1 MPNISVGPLMSIVVP
16 PMDQRLFKKAN
27 TSFGW
32 VSAFLTVG
40 QCLMTSPSGPTTTV
54 ERMVPCTSLPY
65 IIFFPK
71 APYFFITSL
80 LGSESR
86 M

>member
-1 MPNISVGPLMSIVVP
+1 
-16 PMDQRLFKKAN
+16 
-27 TSFGW
+27 
-32 VSAFLTVG
+32 
-40 QCLMTSPSGPTTTV
+40 
-54 ERMVPCTSLPY
+54 MVPCTSLPY